1 MTMKPIYR
9 AILAALTVFLH
20 PAVNSLRA
28 DEPEA
33 PPAAALKS
41 GEEQAGKSSA
51 APNTA
56 VDQLVVKQADVA
68 DSFARFKTELLKMA
82 ERTRASDPSK
92 AELLERAVQQMSS
105 SGTDDQLRTILKLLD
120 SELVRDLDQAIDK
133 QDKVQAELNALLTL
147 LLSQNRDHRNA
158 SEKQKIRDRIKQ
170 IDQAIRIERGI
181 QGQSERNGELPE
193 LSKRQGQLA
202 DRTQGIAN
210 GIKAD
215 EDAKKAEEKAR
226 EADEKGSEKKD
237 ADRNA
242 GDKKDSDQKKR
253 GDGDKSGNP
262 KNENK
267 PGSDGMKPAEGQPG
281 EAPGKPG
288 DSPKPADGKPSEAK
302 PGMGD
307 APPNEGQPSDSQPQQ
322 EQPNGRKQLE
332 KAVEKMRQAQQR
344 LDDAKR
350 NDAVQQQE
358 EAIAALEQARAE
370 LEEILRQLREE
381 EIEKTL
387 ARLEARF
394 RIMLKMQQAVKDGT
408 VLLDRKPAAQRDR
421 ADEIEAGRLARREQL
436 IIAELD
442 KAALLLRED
451 GSAVAFPEAVV
462 QLREDMEHVA
472 ERLGQAKIGSPTQ
485 QMEQDVI
492 DALQEMIASLEK
504 AQKDLKQ
511 KQQGMSRPG
520 EPADPPLVDSISEL
534 KMIRALQVRVN
545 RRTAQCDELVRSG
558 ETPAEEMLPKLQ
570 KLAEHQQKIHR
581 IARDLYLGKNE

>member
-1 MTMKPIYR
+1 MNPNYR
-9 AILAALTVFLH
+9 NIVTALAILLA
-20 PAVNSLRA
+20 PAHAILRA
-28 DEPEA
+28 DGPEVQS
-33 PPAAALKS
+33 AAAQDS
-41 GEEQAGKSSA
+41 SEGQSGKSSA
-51 APNTA
+51 TPNTA

-68 DSFARFKTELLKMA
+68 DSYARFKTELLKMA

-105 SGTDDQLRTILKLLD
+105 SGTDDQLRSILKLLD
-120 SELVRDLDQAIDK
+120 SELVRDVDQAIGK
-133 QDKVQAELNALLTL
+133 QDKVQSELTALLTL
-147 LLSQNRDHRNA
+147 FLSQNRDHRNA

-181 QGQSERNGELPE
+181 QGQSERSGELPE

-215 EDAKKAEEKAR
+215 EDAQKAEEKAH
-226 EADEKGSEKKD
+226 EAEEEGSEKKD
-237 ADRNA
+237 SDKKS
-242 GDKKDSDQKKR
+242 GDEKDSDKKTP
-253 GDGDKSGNP
+253 GDGDKSG
-262 KNENK
+262 KSGDENK
-267 PGSDGMKPAEGQPG
+267 PGSDGKKPAEGKPG
-281 EAPGKPG
+281 EAP
-288 DSPKPADGKPSEAK
+288 GKPSEAK

-307 APPNEGQPSDSQPQQ
+307 APFNEGQPGDGQPSDSQPQQ

-394 RIMLKMQQAVKDGT
+394 RVMLKMQQAVKDGT

-472 ERLGQAKIGSPTQ
+472 ERLGQAKISLPTQ
-485 QMEQDVI
+485 QMEQGVI
-492 DALQEMIASLEK
+492 DDLQEMISALEK

-511 KQQGMSRPG
+511 KQQGISRPG

-581 IARDLYLGKNE
+581 IARDLHLGKNE